1 MRRMVSFCPLIFSL
15 FDGLGE
21 VLTTADWAGVS
32 IDEFPKLKEWLF
44 RMLARPGVEKGRHV
58 PSHHGA
64 FDKMSEEDKEKA
76 AKATSSWV
84 MAGNDHGKK

>member
-1 MRRMVSFCPLIFSL
+1 MG
-15 FDGLGE
+15 DG
-21 VLTTADWAGVS
+21 VLTTPADWAGVS
-32 IDEFPKLKEWLF
+32 IDEFPNLKAWLF

-64 FDKMSEEDKEKA
+64 FDKMSDEDKERA
-76 AKATSSWV
+76 AKETSNWV